1 MVLLLSCIAFILCF
15 RDSNV
20 VEPNFQVKCQWVYNN
35 VGMERK
41 EHNKSQICHTDEL

>member
-1 MVLLLSCIAFILCF
+1 
-15 RDSNV
+15 
-20 VEPNFQVKCQWVYNN
+20 VKCQWVYNN